1 MTPILYVGISVLF
14 ECRSRGLFYPQVH
27 EYVVLNVYAVRA
39 IVFTQNPSPTIRL
52 CRMMSSHMFDNTGR
66 QYNVS
71 RILTPQSTLDEE
83 AYKQYSP
90 LFLSF
95 VVVTFSFSHE
105 FIECS
110 ASFAM
115 AYGLSFATITATLVH
130 SALYFRKQ
138 IRLQIG
144 RSLSEQPDVHAR
156 LMARYPQGSLAYNGT
171 PRSSLTFSSS

>member
-1 MTPILYVGISVLF
+1 
-14 ECRSRGLFYPQVH
+14 
-27 EYVVLNVYAVRA
+27 
-39 IVFTQNPSPTIRL
+39 
-52 CRMMSSHMFDNTGR
+52 MFDNIGG

-90 LFLSF
+90 LFLSYVF
-95 VVVTFSFSHE
+95 VTFLFSFGLISR
-105 FIECS
+105 S

-138 IRLQIG
+138 IWLQVG

-156 LMARYPQGSLAYNGT
+156 LMARYRQGSLTYD
-171 PRSSLTFSSS
+171 SSCAFRLTVFSSGVVVSYHFW

>member
-1 MTPILYVGISVLF
+1 
-14 ECRSRGLFYPQVH
+14 
-27 EYVVLNVYAVRA
+27 
-39 IVFTQNPSPTIRL
+39 
-52 CRMMSSHMFDNTGR
+52 MFDNTGT

-90 LFLSF
+90 LFLSY
-95 VVVTFSFSHE
+95 VVVTFSF
-105 FIECS
+105 FPGLIGCS

-138 IRLQIG
+138 IWLQVG

-171 PRSSLTFSSS
+171 LCPSVDRF